1 MKNSIKFFDYNLPS
15 NLIAENPRAK
25 REQAKLMIYDQ
36 ELDTLNHSI
45 FSNLDEYLTKG
56 DLIIL
61 NDTKVLPGR
70 LFLKK
75 ESGGTV
81 EVLFHK
87 LINQFSF
94 ECVFKSSRKVMLQ
107 SKLFFDDD
115 NFFVVDNIKNNFI
128 TLSSKN
134 DPMDIFVKYGEVP
147 LPKYIKRK
155 TNEKDIE
162 RYQTVYAKHTGSVA
176 APTAGLHFTEEI
188 LSKLQAKGV
197 VIDYCTLHVTYNT
210 FKPITVDNYND
221 HQIGSEICNIRE
233 SLISKIKSTKSQ
245 NHSVYTVGTTAT
257 RAVENYASKSYVGD
271 FSGEADLY
279 ITPGYKFKIIDGLIT
294 NFHLPQSTLLLLVAS
309 IIGRDKLLEL
319 YDIAIKNNY
328 KFYSYGDSMFIK
340 A

>member
-15 NLIAENPRAK
+15 NLIAENPRSK

-61 NDTKVLPGR
+61 NDTRVLPGR

-81 EVLFHK
+81 EILFHK
-87 LINQFSF
+87 LINQYSF
-94 ECVFKSSRKVMLQ
+94 VCIFKSSRKVVMQ

-115 NFFVVDNIKNNFI
+115 NFFVVDNIENNFI
-128 TLSSKN
+128 TLSSKI

-155 TNEKDIE
+155 TNAKDIE

-221 HQIGSEICNIRE
+221 HQIGSEICNIKE

-245 NHSVYTVGTTAT
+245 NHNVYTVGTTAT

-328 KFYSYGDSMFIK
+328 RFYSYGDSMFIK
-340 A
+340 V

>member
-15 NLIAENPRAK
+15 NLIAENPRPK

-36 ELDTLNHSI
+36 GLDTLNHSI

-61 NDTKVLPGR
+61 NDTRVLPGR

-81 EVLFHK
+81 EILFHK
-87 LINQFSF
+87 LINQHSF
-94 ECVFKSSRKVMLQ
+94 VCIFKSSRKVVMH

-115 NFFVVDNIKNNFI
+115 NFFIVDNIENNFI
-128 TLSSKN
+128 TLSSKS

-155 TNEKDIE
+155 TNAKDIE

-221 HQIGSEICNIRE
+221 HQIGSELCNIKE
-233 SLISKIKSTKSQ
+233 SLITKIKSTKSQ
-245 NHSVYTVGTTAT
+245 SRNVYTVGTTAT
-257 RAVENYASKSYVGD
+257 RAVENYASKSYEGD

-328 KFYSYGDSMFIK
+328 RFYSYGDSMFIK
-340 A
+340 V

>member
-15 NLIAENPRAK
+15 HLIAENPRSK

-36 ELDTLNHSI
+36 
-45 FSNLDEYLTKG
+45 G
-56 DLIIL
+56 LIIL
-61 NDTKVLPGR
+61 NDTRVFPGR

-81 EVLFHK
+81 EILFHK
-87 LINQFSF
+87 YINQYSF
-94 ECVFKSSRKVMLQ
+94 VCIFKSSRKVTMH

-115 NFFVVDNIKNNFI
+115 NFFIVDNIENNFI
-128 TLSSKN
+128 TLSSKS
-134 DPMDIFVKYGEVP
+134 DPMDIFLKYGEVP

-155 TNEKDIE
+155 TNAKDIE

-221 HQIGSEICNIRE
+221 HQIGSEVCNIKE

-245 NHSVYTVGTTAT
+245 NHNVYTVGTTAT
-257 RAVENYASKSYVGD
+257 RAVENYASKCYVGD

-328 KFYSYGDSMFIK
+328 RFYSYGDSMFIK
-340 A
+340 V

>member
-1 MKNSIKFFDYNLPS
+1 MKNSIKFFDYDLPS
-15 NLIAENPRAK
+15 NLIAENPRTK

-61 NDTKVLPGR
+61 NDTRVLPGR

-87 LINQFSF
+87 LISKYSF
-94 ECVFKSSRKVMLQ
+94 ECIFKSSRKVVMQ
-107 SKLFFDDD
+107 SKLYFNDD
-115 NFFVVDNIKNNFI
+115 NFFVVDNIENNFI
-128 TLSSKN
+128 TLSSKS

-155 TNEKDIE
+155 TNAKDIE

-188 LSKLQAKGV
+188 FSKLQAKGV

-221 HQIGSEICNIRE
+221 HQIGSEVCNIKE

-245 NHSVYTVGTTAT
+245 NHNVYTVGTTAT
-257 RAVENYASKSYVGD
+257 RAVENYASKSYEGD

-319 YDIAIKNNY
+319 YDIAIKNSY
-328 KFYSYGDSMFIK
+328 RFYSYGDSMFIK
-340 A
+340 I

>member
-87 LINQFSF
+87 LINKFSF

-340 A
+340 V

>member
-15 NLIAENPRAK
+15 HLIAENPRSK

-36 ELDTLNHSI
+36 GLDTLNHSI

-61 NDTKVLPGR
+61 NDTRVLPGR

-81 EVLFHK
+81 EILFHK
-87 LINQFSF
+87 YINQYSF
-94 ECVFKSSRKVMLQ
+94 VCIFKSSRKVTMH

-115 NFFVVDNIKNNFI
+115 NFFIVDNIENNFI

-155 TNEKDIE
+155 TNAKDIE

-221 HQIGSEICNIRE
+221 HQIGSEVCNIKE

-245 NHSVYTVGTTAT
+245 NHNVYTVGTTAT

-328 KFYSYGDSMFIK
+328 RFYSYGDSMFIK
-340 A
+340 V

>member
-15 NLIAENPRAK
+15 HLIAENPRSK

-36 ELDTLNHSI
+36 GLDTLNHSI

-61 NDTKVLPGR
+61 NDTRVFPGR

-81 EVLFHK
+81 EILFHK
-87 LINQFSF
+87 YINQYSF
-94 ECVFKSSRKVMLQ
+94 VCIFKSSRKVTMH

-115 NFFVVDNIKNNFI
+115 NFFIVDNIENNFI
-128 TLSSKN
+128 TLSSKS
-134 DPMDIFVKYGEVP
+134 DPMDIFLKYGEVP

-155 TNEKDIE
+155 TNAKDIE
-162 RYQTVYAKHTGSVA
+162 RYQTVYAKHTGSV
-176 APTAGLHFTEEI
+176 
-188 LSKLQAKGV
+188 
-197 VIDYCTLHVTYNT
+197 YCTLHVTYNT

-221 HQIGSEICNIRE
+221 HQIGSEVCNIKE

-245 NHSVYTVGTTAT
+245 SHNVYTVGTTAT

-271 FSGEADLY
+271 FTGEADLY

-328 KFYSYGDSMFIK
+328 RFYSYGDSMFIK
-340 A
+340 V

>member
-15 NLIAENPRAK
+15 NLIAENPRTK

-36 ELDTLNHSI
+36 GLDTLNHSI

-61 NDTKVLPGR
+61 NDTRVLPGR
-70 LFLKK
+70 LFLNK

-81 EVLFHK
+81 EILFHK
-87 LINQFSF
+87 YINQYSF
-94 ECVFKSSRKVMLQ
+94 VCIFKSSRKITMH

-115 NFFVVDNIKNNFI
+115 NFFIVDNIENNFI
-128 TLSSKN
+128 TLSSKS
-134 DPMDIFVKYGEVP
+134 DPMDIFVRYGEVP

-155 TNEKDIE
+155 TNAKDIE

-221 HQIGSEICNIRE
+221 HQIGSEVCNIKE

-245 NHSVYTVGTTAT
+245 NHNVYTVGTTAT

-328 KFYSYGDSMFIK
+328 RFYSYGDSMFIK
-340 A
+340 V

>member
-15 NLIAENPRAK
+15 NLIAENPRTK

-61 NDTKVLPGR
+61 NDTRVLPGR

-81 EVLFHK
+81 EILFHK
-87 LINQFSF
+87 LINQYSF
-94 ECVFKSSRKVMLQ
+94 VCIFKSSRKVAMH

-115 NFFVVDNIKNNFI
+115 NFFIVDNIENNFI
-128 TLSSKN
+128 TLSSKS

-155 TNEKDIE
+155 TNAKDIE

-188 LSKLQAKGV
+188 LSKLEAKGV

-221 HQIGSEICNIRE
+221 HQIGSEVCNIKE

-245 NHSVYTVGTTAT
+245 NHNVYTVGTTAT

-328 KFYSYGDSMFIK
+328 RFYSYGDSMFIK
-340 A
+340 I

>member
-15 NLIAENPRAK
+15 NLIAENPRSK

-36 ELDTLNHSI
+36 GLDTLNHSI

-61 NDTKVLPGR
+61 NDTRVLPGR

-81 EVLFHK
+81 EILFHK
-87 LINQFSF
+87 LINQHSF
-94 ECVFKSSRKVMLQ
+94 VCIFKSSRKVVMH

-115 NFFVVDNIKNNFI
+115 NFFIVDNIENNFI
-128 TLSSKN
+128 TLSSKS

-155 TNEKDIE
+155 TNAKDIE

-221 HQIGSEICNIRE
+221 HQIGSEVCNIKE

-245 NHSVYTVGTTAT
+245 NHNVYTVGTTAT

-328 KFYSYGDSMFIK
+328 RFYSYGDSMFIK
-340 A
+340 V

>member
-15 NLIAENPRAK
+15 NLIAENPRSK

-36 ELDTLNHSI
+36 GLDTLNHSI

-61 NDTKVLPGR
+61 NDTRVLPGR

-75 ESGGTV
+75 ESGGAV
-81 EVLFHK
+81 EILFHK
-87 LINQFSF
+87 LINQHSF
-94 ECVFKSSRKVMLQ
+94 VCIFKSSRKVVMQ

-115 NFFVVDNIKNNFI
+115 NFFVVDNIENNFI
-128 TLSSKN
+128 TLSSKS

-155 TNEKDIE
+155 TNAKDIE
-162 RYQTVYAKHTGSVA
+162 RYQTVYAKHAGSVA

-221 HQIGSEICNIRE
+221 HQIGSEVCNIKE

-245 NHSVYTVGTTAT
+245 NHNVYTVGTTAT
-257 RAVENYASKSYVGD
+257 RALENYASKSCEGN

-328 KFYSYGDSMFIK
+328 RFYSYGDSMFIK
-340 A
+340 S

>member
-15 NLIAENPRAK
+15 NLIAENPRSK

-36 ELDTLNHSI
+36 GLDTLNHSI

-61 NDTKVLPGR
+61 NDTRVLPGR

-81 EVLFHK
+81 EILFHK
-87 LINQFSF
+87 LINQHSF
-94 ECVFKSSRKVMLQ
+94 VCIFKSSRKVVMH

-115 NFFVVDNIKNNFI
+115 NFFIVDNIENNFI
-128 TLSSKN
+128 TLTSKS

-155 TNEKDIE
+155 TNAKDIE

-221 HQIGSEICNIRE
+221 HQIGSEVCNIKE

-245 NHSVYTVGTTAT
+245 NHNVYTVGTTAT

-328 KFYSYGDSMFIK
+328 RFYSYGDSMFIK
-340 A
+340 V